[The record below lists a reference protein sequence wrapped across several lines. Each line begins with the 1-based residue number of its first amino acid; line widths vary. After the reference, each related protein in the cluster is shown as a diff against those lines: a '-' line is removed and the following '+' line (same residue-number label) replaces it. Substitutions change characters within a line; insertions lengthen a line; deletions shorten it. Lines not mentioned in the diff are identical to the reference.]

1 LKKLGLTKKEP
12 MDSIIFVRE
21 RIKQVIL
28 EVAEKEGAEVLQIIL
43 FGSRARG
50 EACPDSD
57 WDVLVVVEGE
67 MSREEKLKLAGKVR
81 FRLREI
87 PIDVIVR
94 TKEELKKYEN
104 FYGTVTREAL
114 KEGMAL

>member
-1 LKKLGLTKKEP
+1 MKEV
-12 MDSIIFVRE
+12 DTNVEAKYHILVRE

-28 EVAEKEGAEVLQIIL
+28 EVAEKERVRVLQIIL

-50 EACPDSD
+50 QARPDSD
-57 WDVLVVVEGE
+57 WDILVVVDGALR
-67 MSREEKLKLAGKVR
+67 REEKLKLAKEIR
-81 FRLREI
+81 LRLREI
-87 PIDVIVR
+87 PIDVLVK

-114 KEGMAL
+114 KEGVAL